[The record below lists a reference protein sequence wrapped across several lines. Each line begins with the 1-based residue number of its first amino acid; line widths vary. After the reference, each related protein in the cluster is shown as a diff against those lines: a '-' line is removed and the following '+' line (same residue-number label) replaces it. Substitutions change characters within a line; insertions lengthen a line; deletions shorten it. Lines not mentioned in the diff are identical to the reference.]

1 MFTTFGGSPGG
12 PGGYGGPSTGRDAYS
27 LFRTPAAA
35 ANNRAGGA
43 VPPPPN
49 TASRRLSLTRAGGPE
64 ALPPP
69 PLAALHETTGGGDG
83 TSVGGAAN
91 GVDAIIEEL
100 YAYASDPANYPSGG
114 TGSSATPGRSGDAFE
129 AFASQSPAQ
138 KRERFQRRLGTAHGA
153 LMRKMAELSSRLDN
167 TGGGGGGGGDD
178 GRFLTWVAATIL
190 NPDGA
195 VARRALANGENVDSD
210 DDADEAAPEAEEEAE
225 KLLARRLGEALDGL
239 AASVR
244 GCLSDGEEAQPSRA
258 MLRVLLERNGAS
270 ASLSSGNDHNNNDGD
285 LPLRSYLALPG
296 RVRSALAGKGGSAS
310 NTSSSSHSKRRRLHL
325 HGGGYAASSSSSGAR
340 TAKGST
346 TAVAETTV
354 AAVLAYVLAEY
365 LASASCPFFF
375 VGSDDSTNGPPSPTW
390 DLLRACTV
398 HAASEMGLAAFLPAV
413 RAGLV
418 CYGLDRL
425 ADDAAAVGMVDM
437 AVEEEEEEED
447 DDGGERR
454 IIVEGLSP
462 VAVVDLILSDSG

>member
-12 PGGYGGPSTGRDAYS
+12 PGGSGFGPSTGRDAYS

-35 ANNRAGGA
+35 AARTGSAGAGA
-43 VPPPPN
+43 PPPPPPPS
-49 TASRRLSLTRAGGPE
+49 TASRRLSLTKAGGPG

-69 PLAALHETTGGGDG
+69 PLAALRETTGEAD
-83 TSVGGAAN
+83 GGAAN
-91 GVDAIIEEL
+91 GADAIIEEL

-114 TGSSATPGRSGDAFE
+114 AGAAASSAAGGGAYE

-138 KRERFQRRLGTAHGA
+138 KRGRLQRRLQLSHGA
-153 LMRKMAELSSRLDN
+153 LMRRHAELSTQLDN
-167 TGGGGGGGGDD
+167 TGRGGGGDD

-195 VARRALANGENVDSD
+195 VIRRALADGENVDSD
-210 DDADEAAPEAEEEAE
+210 GDAADEAAPEAEEEAG

-244 GCLSDGEEAQPSRA
+244 DCLPSDGEEEAQPSRA
-258 MLRVLLERNGAS
+258 MLRVLLERNGGGVS
-270 ASLSSGNDHNNNDGD
+270 NHGD
-285 LPLRSYLALPG
+285 AGSLPLGSYLALPG
-296 RVRSALAGKGGSAS
+296 RVRAALGADQGPGSGIH
-310 NTSSSSHSKRRRLHL
+310 TSSGHSKRRRLHL
-325 HGGGYAASSSSSGAR
+325 HGGGYAASSSSSAAGRAA
-340 TAKGST
+340 TAA
-346 TAVAETTV
+346 TAAETTV

-398 HAASEMGLAAFLPAV
+398 HAASAMGLAAFLPAV

-425 ADDAAAVGMVDM
+425 ADDAAAVCMMDM
-437 AVEEEEEEED
+437 AVEEEEEED
-447 DDGGERR
+447 DDGDSERR